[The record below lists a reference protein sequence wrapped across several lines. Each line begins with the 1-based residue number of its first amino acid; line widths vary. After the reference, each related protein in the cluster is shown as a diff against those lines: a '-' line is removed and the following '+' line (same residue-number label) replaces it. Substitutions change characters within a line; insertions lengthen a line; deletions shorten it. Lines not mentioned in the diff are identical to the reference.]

1 MLLKVLGSAAG
12 GGFPQWNCGCPN
24 CRRVRMQ
31 DPSLRARLHN
41 SLAVSDDGSDWVLIN
56 ATPDIG
62 AQIEAHAELA
72 PGSTIRHT
80 PISTVLLTDGELD
93 HTMGLLHLRE
103 SSAIDVY
110 AAAPVL
116 DALMEAFP
124 VRRILEPYASYRWH
138 EVRPQESFPLF
149 GGRVMVYPFFL
160 GSKPP
165 RYASVLRNPHTD
177 GAPTSPW
184 VVGYRMV
191 DQRTGGTAVYAPG
204 VESWSNELHTELEA
218 ADGVLVDGTFW
229 HSDELRRLDISGLV
243 ASDMG
248 HVPIAGPGGSL
259 EHLSRLSAGRKI
271 YIHINNTNPI
281 LDEASAEN
289 RSLRELGIEVGYDGL
304 ELEV

>member
-24 CRRVRMQ
+24 CRRVRKQ
-31 DPSLRARLHN
+31 DPSLHARMHN
-41 SLAVSDDGSDWVLIN
+41 SLAVSDEGNDWVLVN

-72 PGSTIRHT
+72 PGSRIRHT
-80 PISTVLLTDGELD
+80 PISAVLLTDGELD

-103 SSAIDVY
+103 SSEIDVY

-116 DALMEAFP
+116 DALKEAFP
-124 VRRILEPYASYRWH
+124 VRQILEPYAAYRWL
-138 EVRPQESFPLF
+138 EVKPQESFPLF

-165 RYASVLRNPHTD
+165 RYASAQRSSQRNEPP
-177 GAPTSPW
+177 AVPW
-184 VVGYRMV
+184 VVGYRFV
-191 DQRTGGTAVYAPG
+191 DRRTGGTAVYAPG
-204 VESWSNELHTELEA
+204 VESWSNELHTQLEA
-218 ADGVLVDGTFW
+218 ADCVLVDGTFW
-229 HSDELRRLDISGLV
+229 HSDELRQLGISGLT
-243 ASDMG
+243 APDMG
-248 HVPIAGPGGSL
+248 HVPIAGPDGSL
-259 EHLSRLSAGRKI
+259 ERLSQISAGRKI

-281 LDEASAEN
+281 LDEDSAES
-289 RSLRELGIEVGYDGL
+289 RKLRELRIEVGYDGL